1 MVGVIR
7 ALVSGALLG
16 AVIGVVARLLM
27 RLVALVAG
35 DEPAFTWGASLA
47 IVGLFVVSAAGAAAA
62 ATLAS
67 RRWLAALVVL
77 ATSFPVLLMGT
88 AIGLGEVVAVEA
100 EAHDLAAAETGGQA
114 AERTGVL
121 VDDGHRVA
129 AKFEGAGELASDSPA
144 ADDNDV
150 HLDPRRLVPR

>member
-1 MVGVIR
+1 VVRVMR

-62 ATLAS
+62 ATLTS

-88 AIGLGEVVAVEA
+88 AIGLGEVVAAIDEGIA
-100 EAHDLAAAETGGQA
+100 GAARLALFVLAVAILGLAFATPYLGWRVGG
-114 AERTGVL
+114 R
-121 VDDGHRVA
+121 RVSRA
-129 AKFEGAGELASDSPA
+129 QPTVVA
-144 ADDNDV
+144 
-150 HLDPRRLVPR
+150 